1 MLYNV
6 TSNYFNPTTIM
17 DIFCDKNSLTFII
30 PTIQNYLNTNTR
42 SFILSLW
49 DLSQNANFLIQT
61 NSDLALMNLSFSSD
75 LVVNTDFYK
84 INSRIISEMSFLT
97 KPKTDPFKIVDVIPE
112 HQDTFEIFEVISINI
127 DNSLY
132 EFIHLPEF
140 KLYYPEPFI
149 ASPSFVHEELW
160 FIHILHY
167 QH

>member
-1 MLYNV
+1 M
-6 TSNYFNPTTIM
+6 F
-17 DIFCDKNSLTFII
+17 
-30 PTIQNYLNTNTR
+30 
-42 SFILSLW
+42 
-49 DLSQNANFLIQT
+49 
-61 NSDLALMNLSFSSD
+61 
-75 LVVNTDFYK
+75 
-84 INSRIISEMSFLT
+84 FLT
-97 KPKTDPFKIVDVIPE
+97 QPKNELFNLIDVVPE
-112 HQDTFEIFEVISINI
+112 HDDTFEIFEIISVNV

>member
-1 MLYNV
+1 MDLFFDKSINSF
-6 TSNYFNPTTIM
+6 TIPIIQDFLNQNTRDFILNSWGISQEFISIISFNSNL
-17 DIFCDKNSLTFII
+17 SLTSTSFNSTDLENTSLLQLSTNII
-30 PTIQNYLNTNTR
+30 N
-42 SFILSLW
+42 
-49 DLSQNANFLIQT
+49 
-61 NSDLALMNLSFSSD
+61 
-75 LVVNTDFYK
+75 
-84 INSRIISEMSFLT
+84 EMFFLT
-97 KPKTDPFKIVDVIPE
+97 QPKNELFNLIDVVPE
-112 HQDTFEIFEVISINI
+112 HDDTFEIFEIISVNV